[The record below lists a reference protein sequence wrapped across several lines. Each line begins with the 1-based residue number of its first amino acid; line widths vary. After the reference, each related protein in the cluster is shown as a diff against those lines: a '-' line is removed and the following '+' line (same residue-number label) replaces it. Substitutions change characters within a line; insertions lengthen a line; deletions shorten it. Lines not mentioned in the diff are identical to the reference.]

1 MLFYFSFCFDS
12 PLSQEGKYAGPVPLK
27 NLKAQIYKENQLN
40 RNFCPLFF
48 NKVGVKFV
56 TLRPNLKKA

>member
-1 MLFYFSFCFDS
+1 MLRMTRMM
-12 PLSQEGKYAGPVPLK
+12 GVPLK